1 MSLRFK
7 YFIIS
12 FSLLKGF
19 LSFSQEKY
27 TDYSEPEVDSINPFF
42 YREDQVYLGLS
53 FVALVSDQDAFDTR
67 GLSSHFQ
74 FGVIRDFPII
84 PSGQLALGVGLG
96 MGFERYNTNL
106 NRTEDFNNKGIYSLV
121 NDTNV
126 SPLFFSIQSLEL
138 PISLRWRTSTPSD
151 YAFWRIYGGISFQWN
166 YRLIAN
172 QDNFSLVVDDELNNF
187 GATTHLSFGYNT
199 WNFYIAYRIS
209 PFFNINSLSSQ
220 TLSIELTPIKVG
232 LIFYL
237 L

>member
-1 MSLRFK
+1 MC
-7 YFIIS
+7 
-12 FSLLKGF
+12 
-19 LSFSQEKY
+19 
-27 TDYSEPEVDSINPFF
+27 
-42 YREDQVYLGLS
+42 
-53 FVALVSDQDAFDTR
+53 
-67 GLSSHFQ
+67 
-74 FGVIRDFPII
+74 IRD
-84 PSGQLALGVGLG
+84 S
-96 MGFERYNTNL
+96 YNTNL
-106 NRTEDFNNKGIYSLV
+106 NRTEDFNKKGIYSLV

-138 PISLRWRTSTPSD
+138 PISLRWRTSTPSN

>member
-27 TDYSEPEVDSINPFF
+27 TDYSEPEVDSINSFF

-67 GLSSHFQ
+67 GLSSHF
-74 FGVIRDFPII
+74 
-84 PSGQLALGVGLG
+84 
-96 MGFERYNTNL
+96 ERYNTNL
-106 NRTEDFNNKGIYSLV
+106 NRTEDFNKKGIYSLV